1 MLQTLRDGTKSNL
14 MRAFL
19 MVLVVGFGMWGIG
32 DIFRSSPSDEDAIT
46 VGDVT
51 ISAQEVA
58 VYFDQTRRYYYP
70 SLNNNE
76 AISIGL
82 MDQIMT
88 EMAERAL
95 FDAEAARLGITVT
108 REMAKDAIRRN
119 PMFLD
124 ETGQFNALLF
134 RDILASRGMTEN
146 DLVASIGYAERRN
159 QIIAAIASGAEYSP
173 DLSKNMAQWLA
184 QKRTITYVE
193 LLINPD
199 HIDDP
204 SNDTLSAWYAEN
216 TSTFDAPATRQIV
229 AAILSPD
236 DFINEINIS
245 DEEIESIYEE
255 RKDSLSIPE
264 RRNFY
269 QMVFSD
275 TDQANTAL
283 ARLNAGEDFAIIA
296 NDMLGDS
303 EEDITF
309 TNIARDDLPE
319 DLADIVFAAS
329 QNQVTTPA
337 ETPFGIYV
345 FLINDIS
352 PAEIPLFSDIKS
364 SLADEIRNEQAINT
378 VYDRIQLFET
388 AQESGATLEEAAAE
402 AGARLL
408 SIPALTKT
416 GRDIDGEWLDGIA
429 SSTAFR
435 SIAWQ
440 QDIGMASMLI
450 TDENNTFFALRVESE
465 TDKRSR
471 TLDEVRN
478 TAITAWKMEQAIAD
492 TRAKA
497 ETIVAAPDYQKAV
510 ADLDLDL
517 MNSPEFLQNG
527 SGLDHEAASL
537 IASASFAINIG
548 DRTLVEPGDDKMIVL
563 KMESIIDGDE
573 ESIALRTEQL
583 LNEFSDHMAADSEA
597 AIAYGLQSIHSVNAN
612 PNAAIRLLVGSTN

>member
-46 VGDVT
+46 VGDVA

-173 DLSKNMAQWLA
+173 GLSKSMAEWLA
-184 QKRTITYVE
+184 QKRTIQYTE

-199 HIDDP
+199 NIDDP
-204 SNDTLSAWYAEN
+204 SNDTLSAWYADN
-216 TSTFDAPATRQIV
+216 SSTFDAPATRKIV
-229 AAILSPD
+229 TAILSPE
-236 DFINEINIS
+236 DFINEINVS
-245 DEEIESIYEE
+245 DDEIKIIYEE
-255 RKDSLSIPE
+255 RKDSLSVPE

-275 TDQANTAL
+275 TDQANIAL
-283 ARLNAGEDFAIIA
+283 ARLNAGEDFTSIA
-296 NDMLGDS
+296 NDLLGDN
-303 EEDITF
+303 EEDISF
-309 TNIARDDLPE
+309 TNISRDDLPE
-319 DLADIVFAAS
+319 DLADIVFAAP
-329 QNQVTTPA
+329 QIRLPHLA
-337 ETPFGIYV
+337 ETTFGIYV
-345 FLINDIS
+345 FVINDIS

-364 SLADEIRNEQAINT
+364 SWLMKSEM
-378 VYDRIQLFET
+378 
-388 AQESGATLEEAAAE
+388 SG
-402 AGARLL
+402 L
-408 SIPALTKT
+408 SIWSMIIFKY
-416 GRDIDGEWLDGIA
+416 
-429 SSTAFR
+429 SSLLKKQGQL
-435 SIAWQ
+435 WKKQ
-440 QDIGMASMLI
+440 QKKQVQNCYLFLLLLKQAVTLM
-450 TDENNTFFALRVESE
+450 EN
-465 TDKRSR
+465 
-471 TLDEVRN
+471 
-478 TAITAWKMEQAIAD
+478 
-492 TRAKA
+492 
-497 ETIVAAPDYQKAV
+497 
-510 ADLDLDL
+510 
-517 MNSPEFLQNG
+517 G
-527 SGLDHEAASL
+527 
-537 IASASFAINIG
+537 
-548 DRTLVEPGDDKMIVL
+548 
-563 KMESIIDGDE
+563 
-573 ESIALRTEQL
+573 
-583 LNEFSDHMAADSEA
+583 
-597 AIAYGLQSIHSVNAN
+597 
-612 PNAAIRLLVGSTN
+612 

>member
-184 QKRTITYVE
+184 QKRTITYTE
-193 LLINPD
+193 LFMKPD
-199 HIDDP
+199 NIDDP

-255 RKDSLSIPE
+255 RKDSLSVPE

-388 AQESGATLEEAAAE
+388 AHESGATLEEAAAE

-478 TAITAWKMEQAIAD
+478 TAISAWKMEQAIAD

>member
-184 QKRTITYVE
+184 QKRTITYAE

-255 RKDSLSIPE
+255 RKDSLSVPE

-408 SIPALTKT
+408 SIPTLTKT